1 MASNYESIKNLL
13 KRFKYNKNMS
23 DEDYETTV
31 RDILWNVKRIENE
44 SNNWTNSLD
53 FGCNQFKAKENK
65 WVILECFYLWR

>member
-44 SNNWTNSLD
+44 SNN
-53 FGCNQFKAKENK
+53 
-65 WVILECFYLWR
+65 